1 MKTIKRLKELAA
13 IAVVILSTTMFTA
26 CGLIG
31 VGISSGQ
38 PGYGYGDE
46 NPQWAPPYY
55 SGARYY
61 YLPDIECYY
70 DLSNRNFIY
79 LTDGRWF
86 YTQNIPSMYSNFD
99 LYNSFAIV
107 LDINVYQPWMHHQY
121 YVSHYPRYYYRD
133 YYDHSNFPYVRG
145 FNENRRSAIY
155 WGEND
160 RHRARKW
167 DDQNVRTNRNFNY
180 SKEDRQQQQNWN
192 NQNQGVRRENQEF
205 NRQNQDANRQIQD
218 INRQNQDVNRQ
229 NQNTNRQNQEY
240 NRQNQEN
247 NRQNQDVK
255 RQNTENNRPPVTT
268 QQGDRNEKTNYYGK
282 PIGNSVKVRK
292 EMQNR
297 EQQQKAEVKKNTE
310 QKRNAEVKKNTEQ
323 KQKAETK
330 KSEEKKK
337 EKKES
342 GSVYRR

>member
-1 MKTIKRLKELAA
+1 MKRRIRRMKELAI
-13 IAVVILSTTMFTA
+13 IAVVLLSTTMFTA
-26 CGLIG
+26 CGVIG
-31 VGISSGQ
+31 IGISSQQ

-167 DDQNVRTNRNFNY
+167 DDENVRRNRNFNY

-192 NQNQGVRRENQEF
+192 NQNQGLRRENQEF
-205 NRQNQDANRQIQD
+205 NRQNQDANRQ
-218 INRQNQDVNRQ
+218 
-229 NQNTNRQNQEY
+229 NQNVN
-240 NRQNQEN
+240 
-247 NRQNQDVK
+247 

-268 QQGDRNEKTNYYGK
+268 QKGDRNEKTNYYGK

-297 EQQQKAEVKKNTE
+297 EQQRNAEVKKNNE
-310 QKRNAEVKKNTEQ
+310 QRRNAEVKKNTEQ

-330 KSEEKKK
+330 KNEEK
-337 EKKES
+337 KKES